1 MKTKIEGSVMQII
14 RITLEDGEKVFSES
28 GAMVWMSDNIN
39 MKTGMRGGIMAG
51 FGRMMSGE
59 SIFLTEFKSN
69 GKGEVVFAVS
79 APGKILE
86 VNIEEGRNMI
96 CQKDAFLVAQ
106 DGVELKA
113 EFHKRLGAGMFGGEG
128 FFLQKLSGNGKAFVE
143 IDGEVFEKEL
153 KEGEKI
159 LVDTGCIA
167 MFEPSVHYNITLVK
181 GVRNILLGGEGLFL
195 AELKGPGK
203 VWLQSM
209 PIKSLAHRILPFIP
223 GK

>member
-1 MKTKIEGSVMQII
+1 MKTKIEGSVMQIV
-14 RITLEDGEKVFSES
+14 RITFEDGEKVFSES

-39 MKTGMRGGIMAG
+39 MKTEIRGGIMAG
-51 FGRMMSGE
+51 LGRMMSGE

-69 GKGEVVFAVS
+69 GKGEAVFAVS
-79 APGKILE
+79 APGKIIE
-86 VNIEEGRNMI
+86 VKIEEGKNMI

-113 EFHKRLGAGMFGGEG
+113 EFHKKLGAGMFGGEG
-128 FFLQKLSGNGKAFVE
+128 FFLQRLRGNGKAFVE

-153 KEGEKI
+153 KVGEKI

-167 MFEPSVHYNITLVK
+167 MFEPSVHYDVKMIK

-195 AELKGPGK
+195 AELKGPGR

-209 PIKSLAHRILPFIP
+209 PIKSLAHKILPFIP